1 MSSTVFIGIDPT
13 AGKRPMNFAVLD
25 ADLGAVVLQATGGLM
40 EVLSAVLAYPNA
52 LVAVDA
58 PQGPNAGLMA
68 AAEYRAQ
75 LSPPP
80 APGRWRGYKV
90 SEYLL
95 RQRGIGLYATPADEA
110 AAPTWMQVGFQLY
123 AGLRTAGFERYRAGS
138 YAPRQMFEVHP
149 HACYTVLLGH
159 LPTQKN
165 LLEGRLQRQLVLF
178 RAGVAVPDPME
189 ALEELTAHHL
199 LSGVLDLPGLLSHD
213 ALDALAAAYT
223 AVLAGTAPSRVTPVG
238 DKDEGEIIL
247 PIAPDEL
254 LAYYSRTIPTPNKS
268 D

>member
-1 MSSTVFIGIDPT
+1 MTPPVYIGIDPT
-13 AGKRPMNFAVLD
+13 AGKRPMNYAVLD
-25 ADLGAVVLQATGGLM
+25 GDLNAVVLQATGGLM
-40 EVLSAVLAYPNA
+40 EVLNAVLAYPSA

-58 PQGPNAGLMA
+58 PQGPNTGRMSSADYRAGLT
-68 AAEYRAQ
+68 
-75 LSPPP
+75 PPP

-110 AAPTWMQVGFQLY
+110 AAPSWMQVGFQLY
-123 AGLRTAGFERYRAGS
+123 AGLRAGGFERYRPGS
-138 YAPRQMFEVHP
+138 PAARQVFEVHP
-149 HACYTVLLGH
+149 HACFTVLLGH

-165 LLEGRLQRQLVLF
+165 LLEGRLQRQLVLY
-178 RAGVAVPDPME
+178 RAGVGVPDPME

-223 AVLAGTAPSRVTPVG
+223 AVLAGTAPDRVTPVG
-238 DKDEGEIIL
+238 DPEEGEIIL
-247 PIAPDEL
+247 PIAPAAL
-254 LAYYSRTIPTPNKS
+254 KASYGRV
-268 D
+268 